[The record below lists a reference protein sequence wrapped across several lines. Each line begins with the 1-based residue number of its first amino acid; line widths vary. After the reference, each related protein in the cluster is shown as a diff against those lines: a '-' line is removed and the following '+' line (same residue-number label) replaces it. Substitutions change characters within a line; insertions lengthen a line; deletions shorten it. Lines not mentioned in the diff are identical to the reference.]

1 MTADTRR
8 KPRGVVANREL
19 VELAK
24 AACTTVSISPPD
36 LVHVTSVG
44 WGRRIVNGGVLE
56 RRQCNV
62 FGKDLLYFF
71 VARPAYRF
79 GRGDE
84 KNDQLNFFP
93 FAIALSPAALPAPY
107 HVYPFDTGAYMAGFY
122 DEAVDPSI
130 YIDDYELEP
139 TLDSAVRHIE
149 WAFGGV
155 DQYFD
160 AKVRPG
166 LASSIPH
173 WRSVAQNWIRI
184 ASLAATGREK
194 PDRRASA
201 VELAYAQSVDL
212 RQGHA
217 RLLVFPEQ
225 LLEDPNGTNSALL
238 TAIRDL
244 NVDFETYDWRP
255 NETPDSFADVIAQIM
270 RRRLGS
276 AAA

>member
-1 MTADTRR
+1 MTTDSKR

-24 AACTTVSISPPD
+24 AACPTVSLSPPD
-36 LVHVTSVG
+36 LIHVTSVG
-44 WGRRIVNGGVLE
+44 WGRRIVSGGVLE
-56 RRQCNV
+56 RRHCNA
-62 FGKDLLYFF
+62 FGKDLVYFF

-93 FAIALSPAALPAPY
+93 FAIVLAPGALPAPY

-122 DEAVDPSI
+122 DEVVDPSI
-130 YIDDYELEP
+130 FIDDFELEP
-139 TLDSAVRHIE
+139 DLMSAIRHIE
-149 WAFGGV
+149 WAFG
-155 DQYFD
+155 DIASYFD
-160 AKVRPG
+160 AKIKSG
-166 LASSIPH
+166 LGNSLPH

-194 PDRRASA
+194 PDHRASA
-201 VELAYAQSVDL
+201 IELAYSQSVDL

-217 RLLVFPEQ
+217 RLLIFPEQ
-225 LLEDPNGTNSALL
+225 LLEDPNGVNAALL
-238 TAIRDL
+238 QSIREL